1 MFLIFFFEVRI
12 EQSFSFTDRILRG
25 LLLTPESS
33 NSFFLFLFFFFL
45 SRCDEV
51 LKYFS
56 LSKENLCH
64 DQGLSRLVIIYS
76 ELMGRIKSVTLI
88 TSLVLFVI

>member
-25 LLLTPESS
+25 LLSTPESS
-33 NSFFLFLFFFFL
+33 NSFFFFL

-76 ELMGRIKSVTLI
+76 EPMGRIKSVTLI
-88 TSLVLFVI
+88 ASLFLFVI